1 MDTDNTNQ
9 NINPAEGKRPEAVDF
24 GTGNTS
30 GDAPVA
36 SEAPVIPTADPVTT
50 SVVEPESQ
58 VVASAPTVEV
68 PAVPVVEP
76 VVEPEAQVVAS
87 APTVEIPV
95 APVAEPAIEPIA
107 EPIVAP
113 VAEPAPAKPVLQPT
127 PQPAV
132 PTPKPVPAVAP
143 VAPAPATPLAP
154 AAVPQPQKV
163 VAPASIETRAQKAQ
177 VVAPAP
183 TAVKK
188 ASPGKRL
195 LTKDEIM
202 EREAKRNKK
211 LTFGC
216 LGAFGIGALL
226 LIILIFVFL
235 GGSGTEQ
242 SSLASSL
249 GIDQQSLVNTL
260 ILIVNIFFG
269 IGALVTFLLSIG
281 GVFKASMARKDDKI
295 TKRKGI
301 VMAISSFVSFIIII
315 AMWVGASYY
324 LNSKKV
330 DEVQRITGIVTTP
343 AVTTNLT
350 APVEIKF
357 DASSLPFDTV
367 NYDVISYY
375 WNYGDGKA
383 DIGSDVEVHRYE
395 KKGRYDVELT
405 ITFKNKKTGEETT
418 ESPDPIPVSI
428 ANESIIAI
436 IDVDSAKGN
445 VPFTVDL
452 DGSQSADPDGEIATY
467 AWEIDGGGFE
477 EGDAIL
483 THEFSQIGEY
493 IVKLRVTNTKGE
505 YGITE
510 QKIIVEAGDMP
521 VPVIDVLNNDSDKY
535 YTEQSYTFD
544 ASKSASPAGTIKGYE
559 WDFGDGSSIAKTRTA
574 QHIFKEAGTY
584 KVLLTLIDEDGNEG
598 ESEVTLEVSTPAS
611 APKAK
616 ILTIPAKASADD
628 NFIEGTVPFEVTF
641 DATKSTDTDDDI
653 IDYQWDFDGDKEY
666 DTTGETATYIFKDPG
681 TYTVSL
687 FVIDSEGAEG
697 KEILLVK
704 AQSRGLEANLTA
716 DPISGVVPLVVNFD
730 ATASTYSDGQIVG
743 FEWDFGDGALPRSD
757 VGEVTYK
764 YTKIGNFTVSAKV
777 RTNDGTEETATIL
790 ISVRQVPLKSCF
802 DMNPEV
808 GEAPLTVSLNP
819 GCSTGTISKYR
830 WSFGDGETSSQRK
843 PTYTFETPGTYEVTL
858 EVSDAQNIVDTV
870 SEFVTVQGDLT

>member
-9 NINPAEGKRPEAVDF
+9 NINPAEGKRPDAVDF

-36 SEAPVIPTADPVTT
+36 SEA
-50 SVVEPESQ
+50 SVSV
-58 VVASAPTVEV
+58 
-68 PAVPVVEP
+68 
-76 VVEPEAQVVAS
+76 PEAQVVAS
-87 APTVEIPV
+87 APTAEISAVPV
-95 APVAEPAIEPIA
+95 VEPAIEPIV
-107 EPIVAP
+107 EPIAAPAVP
-113 VAEPAPAKPVLQPT
+113 VAEVAEPVVQPT
-127 PQPAV
+127 PQSVA
-132 PTPKPVPAVAP
+132 PTPTPTPVPVVAP
-143 VAPAPATPLAP
+143 VAPAPVTPLAP

-163 VAPASIETRAQKAQ
+163 VVPVPTVTRAQKAQ
-177 VVAPAP
+177 VVAKAP
-183 TAVKK
+183 TA
-188 ASPGKRL
+188 GKRL

-202 EREAKRNKK
+202 EREAKRNKR

-249 GIDQQSLVNTL
+249 GINQQSLVNTL

-281 GVFKASMARKDDKI
+281 GVFKTSMARKDDKI
-295 TKRKGI
+295 TKRKGYM
-301 VMAISSFVSFIIII
+301 MAIGSFVSFIIII

-330 DEVQRITGIVTTP
+330 DEVQMITGIITTP

-357 DASSLPFDTV
+357 DASGLPFDTV

-383 DIGSDVEVHRYE
+383 DIGSDVEFHRYE

-418 ESPDPIPVSI
+418 QSPEPIPVSI
-428 ANESIIAI
+428 ANESIVAI

-445 VPFTVDL
+445 APFTIEL
-452 DGSQSADPDGEIATY
+452 DGSKSTDPDGEIATY
-467 AWEIDGGGFE
+467 AWEVDGGGFE

-483 THEFSQIGEY
+483 THEFTQIGEY

-510 QKIIVEAGDMP
+510 QEIVVEAGDMP
-521 VPVIDVLNNDSDKY
+521 VPVIEVLNNDSDKY

-544 ASKSASPAGTIKGYE
+544 ASKSTSPAGTIRRFD
-559 WDFGDGSSIAKTRTA
+559 WDFGDGSSIVKTRTA
-574 QHIFKEAGTY
+574 QHTFKDAGTY
-584 KVLLTLIDEDGNEG
+584 KVLLALTDEDGNEG
-598 ESEVTLEVSTPAS
+598 ETEVTLEVSTPAS

-653 IDYQWDFDGDKEY
+653 VDYQWDFDGDKEY
-666 DTTGETATYIFKDPG
+666 DTTGETTTYIFKDPG

-830 WSFGDGETSSQRK
+830 WSFGDGETSSERK

>member
-1 MDTDNTNQ
+1 MDTDDIKQ
-9 NINPAEGKRPEAVDF
+9 NVNLAGEKRPDAADF

-30 GDAPVA
+30 GDVAP
-36 SEAPVIPTADPVTT
+36 APK
-50 SVVEPESQ
+50 
-58 VVASAPTVEV
+58 
-68 PAVPVVEP
+68 PA
-76 VVEPEAQVVAS
+76 
-87 APTVEIPV
+87 PV
-95 APVAEPAIEPIA
+95 APVATPTVAPASKLETPA
-107 EPIVAP
+107 MPAPTATPTVAPAPKPESPVAQAPVAP
-113 VAEPAPAKPVLQPT
+113 VATSTVAPAPKPAPVAPT
-127 PQPAV
+127 ATPA
-132 PTPKPVPAVAP
+132 PKPESPVAQAPVAP
-143 VAPAPATPLAP
+143 VATSALKQAPPAKVP
-154 AAVPQPQKV
+154 AA
-163 VAPASIETRAQKAQ
+163 
-177 VVAPAP
+177 
-183 TAVKK
+183 
-188 ASPGKRL
+188 GKRL

-202 EREAKRNKK
+202 AREAKRNKH

-235 GGSGTEQ
+235 GGAGTEQ

-249 GIDQQSLVNTL
+249 GINQQSLVNTL

-295 TKRKGI
+295 TRKKGY
-301 VMAISSFVSFIIII
+301 VMAIGSFVSFIIII

-357 DASSLPFDTV
+357 DASNLPFDTL

-418 ESPDPIPVSI
+418 QSPDPIPVSI
-428 ANESIIAI
+428 SNESIVAI
-436 IDVDSAKGN
+436 IDVASDKGN
-445 VPFTVDL
+445 APFTVEL
-452 DGSQSADPDGEIATY
+452 DGSSSSDPDGEISTY

-477 EGDAIL
+477 EGESTL
-483 THEFSQIGEY
+483 THEFTQVGEY
-493 IVKLRVTNTKGE
+493 VVKLRVTNTKGE
-505 YGITE
+505 YTIVE
-510 QKIIVEAGDMP
+510 KKIIVEAGDAP
-521 VPVIDVLNNDSDKY
+521 VPVIEVLNNDNDKY
-535 YTEQSYTFD
+535 FTDQSYTFD
-544 ASKSASPAGTIKGYE
+544 ASKSTSPAGVIRRFE
-559 WDFGDGSSIAKTRTA
+559 WDFGDGSSIVKTRTA
-574 QHIFKEAGTY
+574 QHTFKEVGTY
-584 KVLLTLIDEDGNEG
+584 KVILALTDEDGNKG
-598 ESEVTLEVSTPAS
+598 ESEIVLEVTAPAS

-616 ILTIPAKASADD
+616 LLTIPAKESSDD

-641 DATKSTDTDDDI
+641 DATKSTDSDEDI
-653 IDYQWDFDGDKEY
+653 VDYQWDFDGDKEY
-666 DTTGETATYIFKDPG
+666 DTTGETTTYVFKDPG

-687 FVIDSEGAEG
+687 TVIDSEGAQG

-704 AQSRGLEANLTA
+704 ALSRGLEANLTA

-730 ATASTYSDGQIVG
+730 ATNSSYSDGQIVG

-757 VGEVTYK
+757 VGKVTYK
-764 YTKIGNFTVSAKV
+764 YTKIGNFTVSVKV
-777 RTNDGTEETATIL
+777 RTNDGEEETANIL

-802 DMNPEV
+802 DMTPDV

-830 WSFGDGETSSQRK
+830 WSFGDGETSSERK
-843 PTYTFETPGTYEVTL
+843 PTYTFENPGTYEVTL